1 MILEATGVVLAG
13 GRSRR
18 FGSPKALAPWNDRRL
33 VEAVLEILNPLFP
46 SILTLVKNPEDYA
59 FLESPRVKVLTD
71 LFEEIHPLGGIY
83 SALDR
88 AGSEWIF
95 ICACDMPFVRPEL
108 IQALWR
114 ARSGRQAVVP
124 VWEGKRQPLC
134 AFYSQGAKKE
144 IGLAL
149 ERKEF
154 AVRAVLDS
162 LSVHFVEGDAVRAA
176 DPEGRSFNDI
186 DTREDYERAR
196 KL

>member
-1 MILEATGVVLAG
+1 MIQEATGVILAG

-18 FGSPKALAPWNDRRL
+18 FGSPKALAPWNDKCL

-46 SILTLVKNPEDYA
+46 SILALVKKPEDYS
-59 FLESPRVKVLTD
+59 FLETPRVKVMSD
-71 LFEEIHPLGGIY
+71 LFEEVHPLGGIY
-83 SALDR
+83 SALEH

-95 ICACDMPFVRPEL
+95 VCGCDMPFVRPEL

-114 ARSGRQAVVP
+114 ARSGCQAVVP

-134 AFYSQGAKKE
+134 AFYSQAAKNE
-144 IGLAL
+144 IGRAI
-149 ERKEF
+149 ERKDF

-162 LSVHFVEGDAVRAA
+162 LPVHFLDEDSVRVT
-176 DPEGRSFNDI
+176 DPEGRTFNDI
-186 DTREDYERAR
+186 DTQEDYERAR